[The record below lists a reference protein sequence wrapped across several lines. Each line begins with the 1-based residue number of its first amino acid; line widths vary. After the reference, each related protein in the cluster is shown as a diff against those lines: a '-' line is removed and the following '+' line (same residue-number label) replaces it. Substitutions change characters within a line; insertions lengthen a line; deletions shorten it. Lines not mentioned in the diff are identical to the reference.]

1 MGASSSIM
9 QELRED
15 SSIQGRRVSHQPRRW
30 DEWCVVSDV
39 PLRRW
44 GRGRGPWGRGQRG
57 ITEPVGGCQCGEME
71 RTDTKAGT
79 ERHCSAAWRLDGTP
93 SRCTCTVQA
102 GLFPNWA
109 AGFHEPKKH
118 HVWGRDRFPSSCS
131 YVGGHA
137 PQLPAVE

>member
-57 ITEPVGGCQCGEME
+57 ITEPHAGG
-71 RTDTKAGT
+71 A
-79 ERHCSAAWRLDGTP
+79 CSRLRIDIICLAQRGSCDSLLHALDRSMLYSKFGQP
-93 SRCTCTVQA
+93 SRQDHPAFRWKCWPAQVAQ
-102 GLFPNWA
+102 GMEEGRFVRGQA
-109 AGFHEPKKH
+109 AG
-118 HVWGRDRFPSSCS
+118 
-131 YVGGHA
+131 
-137 PQLPAVE
+137 